1 MKILIADDELGRYR
15 RLMPRLKALGVQ
27 EADIDTAVSSGQAQ
41 EMMEAHQYDLLV
53 LDIVIPLRPQGDGD
67 PQNALD
73 LLFTVHASEMVKR
86 PRHIVGITADDAAA
100 ERAGEDFAALT
111 WAIVRYSHTDDS
123 WMTRILAFVDYV
135 GAAGVEVPASAEA
148 GADVVIA
155 CALQTPELDQVLALP
170 WNWDPKPTVLPDATF
185 VHRGWFM
192 DAARKRYTVAAAHAP
207 RMGMVSSA
215 LLSASLIQHLRP
227 RLIAMTGICA
237 GVRGKAALGD
247 VLLADP
253 SWDFQSGKR
262 IRNGDASSLSSRA
275 HQLAAPDRVRKLL
288 QELQRERTGVQA
300 LCDTFGTTRPN
311 DAGIKVGPV
320 ACGSAVL
327 ADGLSIGEIKSRQQD
342 DVIGVE
348 MEIYGVY
355 AAARAAAEPQPLAFA
370 LKGVCDFADPEKG
383 DDAQDYAAFMSAG
396 VLRLLLETHGSLLMP

>member
-1 MKILIADDELGRYR
+1 MKILIADDEKARYR
-15 RLMPRLKALGVQ
+15 RLIPRLVALGVR
-27 EADIDTAVSSGQAQ
+27 EADIDIAVSSGQAL
-41 EMMEAHQYDLLV
+41 EMMEASQYDLLV
-53 LDIVIPLRPQGDGD
+53 LDIVIPLRPDGERD
-67 PQNALD
+67 AQNALD
-73 LLFTVHASEMVKR
+73 LLFTVQVSDVVKR

-100 ERAGEDFAALT
+100 VRAADDFAALT
-111 WAIVRYSHTDDS
+111 WTIVRYSPTDDD
-123 WMTRILAFVDYV
+123 WMARVTALARYV
-135 GAAGVEVPASAEA
+135 AGTEADLRDPAGV
-148 GADVVIA
+148 DVAVA

-170 WNWDPKPTVLPDATF
+170 WNWDPKPTALPDATF
-185 VHRGWFM
+185 VHRGWFL
-192 DAARKRYTVAAAHAP
+192 DATLKRYTVAAAHAP

-215 LLSASLIQHLRP
+215 LLGASLIQHLRP

-237 GVRGKAALGD
+237 GVRGKVALGD

-262 IRNGDASSLSSRA
+262 VRDGDASRLSGRA

-300 LCDTFGTTRPN
+300 LCDAFGSARPN

-327 ADGLSIGEIKSRQQD
+327 ADGLSIGEIRSRQQD
-342 DVIGVE
+342 DMIGVE

-355 AAARAAAEPQPLAFA
+355 AAARAAADPQPLAFA

>member
-1 MKILIADDELGRYR
+1 MKILIADDELSRYQ
-15 RLMPRLKALGVQ
+15 RLMPRLKALGAQ
-27 EADIDTAVSSGQAQ
+27 EADIDTAVSSGQAL
-41 EMMEAHQYDLLV
+41 EMMEARQYDLLV
-53 LDIVIPLRPQGDGD
+53 LDIIIPLRPNGDGD
-67 PQNALD
+67 AQNALD
-73 LLFTVHASEMVKR
+73 LLFTVHVSEMVKR

-100 ERAGEDFAALT
+100 ARAAEDFAALT
-111 WAIVRYSHTDDS
+111 WTIVRYSPTDDE
-123 WMTRILAFVDYV
+123 WMSRVMALVRYIDGADADSQD
-135 GAAGVEVPASAEA
+135 AAGV
-148 GADVVIA
+148 DVVVA

-170 WNWDPKPTVLPDATF
+170 WNWDPRPAVLPDATF
-185 VHRGWFM
+185 VHRGWFL
-192 DAARKRYTVAAAHAP
+192 DSARKRYTVAAAHAP
-207 RMGMVSSA
+207 RMGMVSAA

-237 GVRGKAALGD
+237 GVRGKVALGD

-262 IRNGDASSLSSRA
+262 VRVGEASSLSSRA

-288 QELQRERTGVQA
+288 QELQREKTRVQA
-300 LCDTFGTTRPN
+300 LCEAFGSARPN

-327 ADGLSIGEIKSRQQD
+327 ADGLSIGEIRSSQQD
-342 DVIGVE
+342 DMIGVE

-370 LKGVCDFADPEKG
+370 LKGVCDYADPDKG

>member
-1 MKILIADDELGRYR
+1 MKILIADDELGRYN

-27 EADIDTAVSSGQAQ
+27 EGDIDTVVSSGEAL
-41 EMMEAHQYDLLV
+41 EMMEARQYDLLV
-53 LDIVIPLRPQGDGD
+53 LDIIIPLRPNGDGD
-67 PQNALD
+67 AQNALD
-73 LLFTVHASEMVKR
+73 LLFTVHVSDMVKR

-100 ERAGEDFAALT
+100 ARAAEDFAALT
-111 WAIVRYSHTDDS
+111 WAIVRYSPTDDE
-123 WMTRILAFVDYV
+123 WMSRVMAFARYVD
-135 GAAGVEVPASAEA
+135 GADADPKDAAGV
-148 GADVVIA
+148 DIVIA

-170 WNWDPKPTVLPDATF
+170 WNWDPKPAVLPDATF
-185 VHRGWFM
+185 VHRGWFL

-207 RMGMVSSA
+207 RMGMVSAA
-215 LLSASLIQHLRP
+215 LLGASLIQHLRP

-237 GVRGKAALGD
+237 GVRGKVALGD

-262 IRNGDASSLSSRA
+262 VRDGDASSLSGRA

-300 LCDTFGTTRPN
+300 LCEAFGSARPN

-327 ADGLSIGEIKSRQQD
+327 ADGLSIGEIRSRQQD
-342 DVIGVE
+342 DMIGVE
-348 MEIYGVY
+348 MEIYGIY

-370 LKGVCDFADPEKG
+370 LKGVCDYADPEKG